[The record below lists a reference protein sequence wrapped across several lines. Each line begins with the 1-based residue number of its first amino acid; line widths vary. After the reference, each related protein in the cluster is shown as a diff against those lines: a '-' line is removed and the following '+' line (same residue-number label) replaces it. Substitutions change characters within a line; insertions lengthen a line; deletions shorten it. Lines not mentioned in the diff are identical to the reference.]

1 MCPRLIGDGD
11 EFLVCVRQ
19 FDDVADEVECLSDH
33 GGQLVNVDG
42 GCSIKNLGGNRWVDV
57 VEFQESE
64 DLAGILSLG
73 R

>member
-1 MCPRLIGDGD
+1 
-11 EFLVCVRQ
+11 
-19 FDDVADEVECLSDH
+19 
-33 GGQLVNVDG
+33 VNVDG